1 LSIETSWAN
10 MPKQEKSELLTKVAD
25 LLLDRKVEYAE
36 LIPKEMGKP
45 ILQSI
50 SEIEKC
56 PLVRLSKSLFA

>member
-1 LSIETSWAN
+1 
-10 MPKQEKSELLTKVAD
+10 MPKQERSELLTKVAD